1 MILIYTDLPVTC
13 RIISARR
20 EMYSLLLR
28 DGVGDL
34 QGGNVTF
41 LLDIKKINFCC
52 ELLFRNYFLPSLLR
66 SVWIDEEQQRKNN

>member
-13 RIISARR
+13 PIISARR

-41 LLDIKKINFCC
+41 LLDKKKKNQ
-52 ELLFRNYFLPSLLR
+52 LLLWAF
-66 SVWIDEEQQRKNN
+66 I